1 MTIINEKTSYIQIF
15 FFLNEKKKKK
25 VFSGSWETYLIVLG
39 LQAQIKTGK
48 LNTSA
53 LRSPQLSL
61 WARPGQSLIQ
71 KFQNL
76 ELS

>member
-15 FFLNEKKKKK
+15 FFLNEKKK

>member
-1 MTIINEKTSYIQIF
+1 M
-15 FFLNEKKKKK
+15 EKKKKK
-25 VFSGSWETYLIVLG
+25 KKEVFAGSWETYLIVLG
-39 LQAQIKTGK
+39 LQAQINTGK

-53 LRSPQLSL
+53 LRGPQLSL